1 MASDWLSAFSP
12 RPLFDLAVANPPY
25 VPMADAPHLSKTV
38 SDFEPPLALFG
49 GGDGLEPLRA
59 LLAGLPAFLR
69 SGAPFVFEFGYGQA
83 RDVSA
88 LVEASGALRLAAMRL
103 DATGIP
109 RTATA
114 VRL

>member
-1 MASDWLSAFSP
+1 
-12 RPLFDLAVANPPY
+12 
-25 VPMADAPHLSKTV
+25 MADAPHLSKTV

-49 GGDGLEPLRA
+49 GGDGLEPLRV

-88 LVEASGALRLAAMRL
+88 LVEASGAFRLAAMRL
-103 DATGIP
+103 DAAGIP